1 MPDTLLTPV
10 TQAQAEANPEA
21 VFIDFLPPEQ
31 NLLGQV
37 SDGTVGP
44 LGFAKL
50 IVASGSFDRCVVR
63 HLHAQVMGRD
73 IDPAK
78 EAGYL
83 EDQVERFVSAGRKV
97 RPYVKTLTQSDLFQ
111 RGL

>member
-1 MPDTLLTPV
+1 MTPV
-10 TQAQAEANPEA
+10 SEAMANQNPEA
-21 VFIDFLPPEQ
+21 LFIDFLPPDQ
-31 NLLGQV
+31 TLLGQV

-50 IVASGSFDRCVVR
+50 ITAAGALDRCLVR
-63 HLHAQVMGRD
+63 KLHKMIIGRD

-83 EDQVERFVSAGRKV
+83 NGLTETFISDGRRA
-97 RPYVKTLTQSDLFQ
+97 RPFIKRLTQSELFR